1 LSYQPGWRTE
11 ALAVG
16 SESFVGAMSGR
27 MRQRQL
33 LEPEPGVGVWML
45 REEYE
50 PDFGPKN
57 RAMTHPEAS
66 EKEQA
71 VDAMP
76 LVVVRPGNAH

>member
-1 LSYQPGWRTE
+1 
-11 ALAVG
+11 
-16 SESFVGAMSGR
+16 
-27 MRQRQL
+27 
-33 LEPEPGVGVWML
+33 ML

-76 LVVVRPGNAH
+76 LVVVRPGNAARRGAGLTHSSMLTPGVRFRA